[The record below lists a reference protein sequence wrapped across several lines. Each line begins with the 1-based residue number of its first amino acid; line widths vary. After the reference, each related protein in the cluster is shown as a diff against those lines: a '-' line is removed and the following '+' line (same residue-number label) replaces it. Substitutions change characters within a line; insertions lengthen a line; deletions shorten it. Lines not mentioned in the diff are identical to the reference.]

1 LKVLI
6 KWTALALVVAAVLV
20 IARDPPYWLGRLGI
34 ARSPSGGLQESS
46 YTPRAIVRGGNQPPA
61 PRENPEAEQLDVA
74 ALQSAAEYAEK
85 QKSRALIVT
94 RHGYIVFERYW
105 QGSNL
110 DTMVDSQGLG
120 RVLAA
125 LATGAAISDRKI
137 GWPDEPLSYF
147 IPQWVKDTRGEI
159 TVRNLLQMSSGLASP
174 GPSGPSLL
182 SLGRQ
187 PYGGNMIGRYLQ
199 LPLDA
204 PPGTRWLDQNVD
216 PDLLGFVIE
225 RATGQMYGAYLSE
238 AIWTR
243 IGAGDASVWLDS
255 PGGSAH
261 VDTGFF
267 ARQGDWLRVGELLL
281 QNGRY
286 QGDEVIVPRWVPELL
301 RPSKSN
307 SNYGSYM
314 RLGSDPAPGASPY
327 ASSDVYTV
335 EGAGNRMWLVPS
347 LQIAILRTGSGTGT
361 EPATDWDDS
370 RIPNLIIRGARDFV
384 PVAARPG
391 ADIRQLVP
399 NH

>member
-1 LKVLI
+1 LKALF

-20 IARDPPYWLGRLGI
+20 IARDPPHWLGRLGI
-34 ARSPSGGLQESS
+34 ATSAGGGLPEAS
-46 YTPRAIVRGGNQPPA
+46 YTPRAIVQGGNQPPA
-61 PRENPEAEQLDVA
+61 PREDPAAEQLDVA

-85 QKSRALIVT
+85 QQSRALIVT
-94 RHGYIVFERYW
+94 RHGYIVFEKYW

-110 DTMVDSQGLG
+110 DTTVDSRGLG

-125 LATGAAISDRKI
+125 LATGTAISDRKI

-147 IPQWVKDTRGEI
+147 IPQWVQDTRGEI
-159 TVRNLLQMSSGLASP
+159 TVRNLLQMSSGLASA
-174 GPSGPSLL
+174 GASGPGLFSPP
-182 SLGRQ
+182 GRQ

-225 RATGQMYGAYLSE
+225 RATGRMYGEYLSE
-238 AIWTR
+238 AIWAR

-261 VDTGFF
+261 ADTGFF
-267 ARQGDWLRVGELLL
+267 ARQGDWLRVAELLL
-281 QNGRY
+281 QNGKY

-301 RPSKSN
+301 QPSKSN
-307 SNYGSYM
+307 SSYGSYM
-314 RLGSDPAPGASPY
+314 RLGSHPAPGASPY
-327 ASSDVYTV
+327 ASSDVYIV

-347 LQIAILRTGSGTGT
+347 LQIAILRTGT

-384 PVAARPG
+384 PAAARPG

>member
-1 LKVLI
+1 LKALI

-20 IARDPPYWLGRLGI
+20 IAHDPPLWLGRVGI
-34 ARSPSGGLQESS
+34 VASAGGGLSESS
-46 YTPRAIVRGGNQPPA
+46 YTPRAIVQGGNQPPA
-61 PRENPEAEQLDVA
+61 PREDPAAEQLDVA

-85 QKSRALIVT
+85 QQSRALIVT
-94 RHGYIVFERYW
+94 RHGYIVFEKYW

-125 LATGAAISDRKI
+125 LATGTAISDRKI

-147 IPQWVKDTRGEI
+147 IPQWVKDPRGEI
-159 TVRNLLQMSSGLASP
+159 TVRNLLQMSSGLTSAR
-174 GPSGPSLL
+174 PS
-182 SLGRQ
+182 
-187 PYGGNMIGRYLQ
+187 MIGRYLQ

-216 PDLLGFVIE
+216 PDLLAFVIQH
-225 RATGQMYGAYLSE
+225 ATGRMYGEYLSE
-238 AIWTR
+238 AIWAR

-261 VDTGFF
+261 ADTGFF
-267 ARQGDWLRVGELLL
+267 ARQGDWLRVAELLL
-281 QNGRY
+281 RNGNY

-301 RPSKSN
+301 QPSKSN

-314 RLGSDPAPGASPY
+314 RLGSHPPPGGSPY
-327 ASSDVYTV
+327 ASSDVYMV

-347 LQIAILRTGSGTGT
+347 LQIAILRTGT

-384 PVAARPG
+384 PAAARPG